1 MFLVLPEFD
10 VSSISLGPSSSDPVV
25 VTEFVD
31 TTSLVVTE
39 FVDTTSL
46 VVTEFVDTISGS
58 VESSSSK
65 LHTMSTASPTR
76 KHTYFAVISYMQRM
90 FSVKANIYVA
100 IRHSMFFEN

>member
-1 MFLVLPEFD
+1 MFLILPEFD
-10 VSSISLGPSSSDPVV
+10 VSSISLGPSSSAPVV

-39 FVDTTSL
+39 FVDTTSR

-65 LHTMSTASPTR
+65 LQTMSTVSPTR
-76 KHTYFAVISYMQRM
+76 KHIYFSVISYMQRM
-90 FSVKANIYVA
+90 FSIKTNIYVA
-100 IRHSMFFEN
+100 IRHSMFFGN